1 MTAKEYLSQARL
13 LDARINAKIQQ
24 VAALNDLATHATATL
39 TGMPRNPNRSES
51 RMAEAVVKIVDLQN
65 EINHDIDELV
75 DLKREIT
82 RRVKSIPNAEYQ
94 LLLEKRYLCFM
105 PWEKIAVDMGYSIQ
119 HIYRLHDWALREFP
133 VPRKHESS
141 MYRMRVPPRGTIIIA
156 KRIKR
161 SHRGATPA
169 VAFLMP
175 GRRWNG
181 AHKAKAPLFVPRL
194 SQADGRQVLRGARQ
208 GGS

>member
-1 MTAKEYLSQARL
+1 MSYTLVLEWMPGDLYMSAVTARCTAPTSSYSVVWLPPNKVYQITLYCGSTSLVSFLVGAFRGKAWSYMTAKEYLSQARL

-24 VAALNDLATHATATL
+24 VSALNDLATHATATL
-39 TGMPRNPNRSES
+39 TGMPRNPSRSES
-51 RMAEAVVKIVDLQN
+51 RMAEAVVKIIDLQN

-82 RRVKSIPNAEYQ
+82 RRVKSIPNTEYQ

-133 VPRKHESS
+133 VPQE
-141 MYRMRVPPRGTIIIA
+141 T
-156 KRIKR
+156 
-161 SHRGATPA
+161 
-169 VAFLMP
+169 
-175 GRRWNG
+175 
-181 AHKAKAPLFVPRL
+181 
-194 SQADGRQVLRGARQ
+194 
-208 GGS
+208 